1 MSKKLLNE
9 TQVRRFMKLANINEG
24 GYGGMG
30 AMGARDEDE
39 GAAPVGA
46 DPAAALPLEMPSE
59 TEWHYYS
66 FATSYS

>member
-39 GAAPVGA
+39 GADPVGA
-46 DPAAALPLEMPSE
+46 DPAAAAHCLSPIRKRGSWLRPQS
-59 TEWHYYS
+59 S
-66 FATSYS
+66 G